1 MAAVDV
7 FVNLFFL
14 FIRENF
20 FLQIFNVE
28 QHDSL
33 SPLFFLLAD
42 SSYLTK
48 HYSYLSLQLEIS
60 WFHVNT
66 D

>member
-1 MAAVDV
+1 MAPVDV

-14 FIRENF
+14 FIREKNSF
-20 FLQIFNVE
+20 SKYLMWLLKK
-28 QHDSL
+28 HDIL

-60 WFHVNT
+60 
-66 D
+66 